1 LYAPITEEISINNSA
16 CRGWQY
22 HCAFFSPT
30 SIFAGTAI
38 QKEIHPHNFSYF
50 VGEPPSVAQGGRGIV
65 VPGRSAR
72 RKRFN
77 TVSEFAEH
85 LANDAMPGCAG
96 SVSLCPECGG
106 WHLTKQVEDN
116 A

>member
-1 LYAPITEEISINNSA
+1 VPAGDGNIIAISFHRPASL
-16 CRGWQY
+16 QEPQ
-22 HCAFFSPT
+22 S
-30 SIFAGTAI
+30 

-85 LANDAMPGCAG
+85 LANDAMPSCATNKNEPQHF
-96 SVSLCPECGG
+96 PEFGTATIQ
-106 WHLTKQVEDN
+106 HMQI
-116 A
+116 